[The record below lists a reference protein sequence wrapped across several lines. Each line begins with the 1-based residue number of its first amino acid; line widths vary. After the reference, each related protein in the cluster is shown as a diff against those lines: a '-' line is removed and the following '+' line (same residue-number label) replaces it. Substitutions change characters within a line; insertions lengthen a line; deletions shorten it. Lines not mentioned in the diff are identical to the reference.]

1 MQTESEILDT
11 QVQTLEEALDKLADH
26 ENNPVTNAVGID
38 TGANQI
44 VQITVEC
51 LRATVDLYHTISQE
65 GVSADDVKALRHIR
79 ERMAPFIV
87 LNYRPALEAYEG
99 MFTPTRTMINQVV
112 SQEATLAEIGLT
124 LKEWFFKFIDFI
136 IKLVDW
142 CRIAWNSEAAIN
154 IRLGVIDNNLQS
166 MFNEFDRLL
175 KRNLTYG
182 RDYTGELNAIWKQV
196 LVDPKLGRSRAML
209 YAFGLANDENVYKHA
224 NSSVD
229 DSYRWIL
236 MDVAALKK
244 RLESNVAMELGHD
257 YAGDVIDAVSV
268 VEDLA
273 VASPDVDFLESNLP
287 KEFWRK
293 PKVILNRTPQ
303 VPSQNIAQVQ
313 VIAKKLRD
321 IRRSGNFP
329 DLKDTDAMVR
339 SVENITET
347 IKGIERMIT
356 VKQNLFTDFYK
367 ASATLANF
375 YVRGHDL
382 LLTEAMKYDND
393 DAMKAVN
400 DRAAKVWES
409 ICSKMGI

>member
-1 MQTESEILDT
+1 
-11 QVQTLEEALDKLADH
+11 
-26 ENNPVTNAVGID
+26 
-38 TGANQI
+38 
-44 VQITVEC
+44 
-51 LRATVDLYHTISQE
+51 
-65 GVSADDVKALRHIR
+65 
-79 ERMAPFIV
+79 
-87 LNYRPALEAYEG
+87 
-99 MFTPTRTMINQVV
+99 
-112 SQEATLAEIGLT
+112 
-124 LKEWFFKFIDFI
+124 
-136 IKLVDW
+136 
-142 CRIAWNSEAAIN
+142 
-154 IRLGVIDNNLQS
+154 
-166 MFNEFDRLL
+166 
-175 KRNLTYG
+175 
-182 RDYTGELNAIWKQV
+182 
-196 LVDPKLGRSRAML
+196 ML